1 MGITNSMEDA
11 GQDGRNQLEPKGTD
25 SPDIYR
31 YRRGSGPVEVPPIE
45 LHSESPNKQISA
57 LERKALD
64 SFDEFN
70 KRTRELFSYVKHS
83 TSHLFEN
90 YPMQT
95 IAGIAGI
102 AFTVGVL
109 LRITRSNYE

>member
-1 MGITNSMEDA
+1 MATTSRMEDA
-11 GQDGRNQLEPKGTD
+11 GRDVRNQIEPKST
-25 SPDIYR
+25 PDIYK
-31 YRRGSGPVEVPPIE
+31 RGPGPVEVPPAE
-45 LHSESPNKQISA
+45 LHSNTTNKQISA

-64 SFDEFN
+64 GLDEFN
-70 KRTRELFSYVKHS
+70 KRTRELVSYVKHS

-95 IAGIAGI
+95 IAAIAGI
-102 AFTVGVL
+102 AFTVGLL